1 VSEAAETA
9 EVWFPTGV
17 TARRVHVPDGVPG
30 EELVRMLDLP
40 PPRGTLVLNGST
52 ASLGRDV
59 RARLAH
65 LIVEGVA
72 ALAAAEGLTVIT
84 GATDA
89 GIFSLLGPAMDGRQ
103 APLVGVAPEALVSWP
118 GMRSRAGLADLEPL
132 EPHHSH
138 FLLVKGHEWGDETTT
153 MMELVGALGR
163 IAPSVAVLCG
173 GGTVARAEALAHV
186 RAGRP
191 LVVVAGSGR
200 FADEIAARV
209 EAGDG
214 AAAAAADPQLAE
226 VAGSPTLTVFP
237 LDGEA
242 VDLAAT
248 LRAALTLAA

>member
-1 VSEAAETA
+1 MSGADAGD
-9 EVWFPTGV
+9 VWFPTGV

-65 LIVEGVA
+65 LIVDGVA
-72 ALAAAEGLTVIT
+72 ALAATEGLTVVT

-89 GIFSLLGPAMDGRQ
+89 GIFSLLGPAMDGCR
-103 APLVGVAPEALVSWP
+103 APLVGVAPEGLVSWP
-118 GMRSRAGLADLEPL
+118 GMRSRSGFAELEPL

-138 FLLVKGHEWGDETTT
+138 FLLVKGDEWGDETAT
-153 MMELVGALGR
+153 MMELARALGGT
-163 IAPSVAVLCG
+163 APSVAVLCG
-173 GGTVARAEALAHV
+173 GGTVARTEALAHV
-186 RAGRP
+186 HAGRP

-200 FADEIAARV
+200 LADEIATAV
-209 EAGDG
+209 GAGSVPAGDP
-214 AAAAAADPQLAE
+214 DVAE
-226 VAGSPTLTVFP
+226 IAGSPSVTVFP

-248 LRAALTLAA
+248 LRAALTLA